1 MQYCRAKGVALTA
14 YSPLGSSDSPL
25 LANATVARI
34 AAAHGVAPANVLIS
48 LQANRPDVAVLT
60 KSVTPERVV
69 QNFKLVDLSD
79 AEIAELHAIEKSAPF
94 RACYPWWTGWGDL
107 GFPDCRAMGPPKN

>member
-1 MQYCRAKGVALTA
+1 MNKVAET
-14 YSPLGSSDSPL
+14 
-25 LANATVARI
+25 
-34 AAAHGVAPANVLIS
+34 HGVSPANVLIS

-69 QNFKLVDLSD
+69 QNFKLVDL
-79 AEIAELHAIEKSAPF
+79 AVEEIAELHSIEKTAAF

-107 GFPDCRAMGPPKN
+107 GFPDCRATGPPKK